1 MEEQSASSL
10 QLIKHLFKFGQAAGQ
25 LWDTHEISLARLEKV
40 IQDKLDGVRLQH
52 DAANQV
58 R

>member
-10 QLIKHLFKFGQAAGQ
+10 EQIKHLFKFGQAVGQ
-25 LWDTHEISLARLEKV
+25 LWDTHEVSLARLEKV
-40 IQDKLDGVRLQH
+40 ILEKLDGVRQQH

-58 R
+58 